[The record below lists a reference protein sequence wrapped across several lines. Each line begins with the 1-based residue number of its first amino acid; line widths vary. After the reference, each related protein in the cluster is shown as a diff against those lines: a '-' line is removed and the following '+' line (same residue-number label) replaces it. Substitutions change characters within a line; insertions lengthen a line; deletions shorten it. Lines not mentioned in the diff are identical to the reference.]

1 MKTILLI
8 EDNEAI
14 RENTAEILEL
24 TGYTVHTAENGKIGV
39 EKALAHKPDLV
50 ICDIMMP
57 VLDGYGVLHIF
68 NKNPQLSGVPFI
80 FLTAKIERND
90 FRKGMELGADDYLTK
105 PFEESELLSA
115 IEGRLN
121 RFRNVGDAAVSR
133 RGTAHLALRPANL
146 KPEYDLQQDG
156 LNQFL
161 TDARQAGNL
170 QSLWADR
177 KTHPV
182 RKKQYV
188 YSEGD
193 EPTRLYFL
201 KSGKVKTV
209 RNHADGK
216 ELVTGI
222 YQEGDFFGYFAL
234 LEGGEYTDSAM
245 TLEDSEL
252 VYVPDVDFRQLLLA
266 NPTVSGQF
274 IKLLA
279 GRVAERETQ
288 LLGMA
293 YSSLRRRVADTLL
306 RLHDQQPDGVVQ
318 LSRDD
323 LAAMIGTATE
333 SLIRTL
339 SEFRQDGLI
348 EQTPTG
354 GIRVVLPDKLRR
366 ANW

>member
-14 RENTAEILEL
+14 RETTAEILEL
-24 TGYTVHTAENGKIGV
+24 ANYTVFTAENGKIGV
-39 EKALAHKPDLV
+39 KLALETKPDLV

-57 VLDGYGVLHIF
+57 VLDGYGVLQVF

-80 FLTAKIERND
+80 FLTAKTERTD

-105 PFEESELLSA
+105 PFDESELLSA

-121 RFRNVGDAAVSR
+121 RF
-133 RGTAHLALRPANL
+133 AHLR
-146 KPEYDLQQDG
+146 PEYDLQQEG
-156 LNQFL
+156 LGQFL
-161 TDARQAGNL
+161 EDAKTVGGL
-170 QSLWADR
+170 ESLSVDR
-177 KTHPV
+177 KGHQI

-193 EPTRLYFL
+193 EPTRLYFI
-201 KSGKVKTV
+201 KSGRVKTA
-209 RNHADGK
+209 RNNTDGK
-216 ELVTGI
+216 EFITGL
-222 YQEGDFFGYFAL
+222 YHAGDFFGYYAL
-234 LEGGEYTDSAM
+234 LENREYTDSAF
-245 TLEDSEL
+245 TLDDSEL
-252 VYVPDVDFRQLLLA
+252 VYIPKEDFLQLVSA
-266 NPTVSGQF
+266 NPQVSQQF

-279 GRVAERETQ
+279 GRVSEREQQ
-288 LLGMA
+288 LLSMA

-306 RLHDQQPDGVVQ
+306 RLNDQQPGATIQ

-323 LAAMIGTATE
+323 LAALTGTATE

-339 SEFRQDGLI
+339 SEFKHDGFI
-348 EQTPTG
+348 EINVTG
-354 GIRVVLPDKLRR
+354 GIRVLQAEKLRR

>member
-8 EDNEAI
+8 EDNPDI

-24 TGYTVHTAENGKIGV
+24 AGYQVHTAENGKIGV
-39 EKALAHKPDLV
+39 EKALQTRPDLV

-68 NKNPQLSGVPFI
+68 NKNPDLDQIPFI
-80 FLTAKIERND
+80 FLTAKTERTD

-105 PFEESELLSA
+105 PFDESELLTA
-115 IEGRLN
+115 VEIRLKRFERRNAPDVTKEGL
-121 RFRNVGDAAVSR
+121 D
-133 RGTAHLALRPANL
+133 
-146 KPEYDLQQDG
+146 
-156 LNQFL
+156 QFL
-161 TDARQAGNL
+161 NEARTAGGL
-170 QSLWADR
+170 ESLSADR
-177 KTHPV
+177 KVHLV

-188 YSEGD
+188 YAEGD

-201 KSGKVKTV
+201 KTGRIKTFKT
-209 RNHADGK
+209 NADGK
-216 ELVTGI
+216 ELITGL
-222 YQEGDFFGYFAL
+222 YQDGDFFGYVSL
-234 LEGGEYTDSAM
+234 LEDADHADSAVA
-245 TLEDSEL
+245 LEDSEL
-252 VYVPDVDFRQLLLA
+252 IYIPRDDFRTLLSRNQRVA
-266 NPTVSGQF
+266 GEF

-279 GRVAERETQ
+279 NRVDEREKQ

-306 RLHDQQPDGVVQ
+306 RLHRQMSEQGLKPAIQ

-323 LAAMIGTATE
+323 LAAMVGTATE

-348 EQTPTG
+348 DLSDG
-354 GIRVVLPDKLRR
+354 SIRILNPEGLRR
-366 ANW
+366 KNW